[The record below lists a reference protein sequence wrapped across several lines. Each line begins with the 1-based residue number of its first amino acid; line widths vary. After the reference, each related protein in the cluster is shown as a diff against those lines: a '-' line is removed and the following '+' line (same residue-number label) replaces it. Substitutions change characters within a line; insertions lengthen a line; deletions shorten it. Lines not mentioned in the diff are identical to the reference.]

1 MSHGEKLSRYSEHAI
16 SALLTYPTVSAAA
29 QSISVCPKTLCRWM
43 QDPEFSEQFREA
55 RREVMRFT
63 TAKLQ
68 MAASQAVD
76 ELVEVMK
83 NKSTPAGSRVAAART
98 ILEMATRATE
108 QEDLE
113 VRVAH
118 LEEQNEEQR
127 NESPQSD
134 QKTGMD
140 EACKE
145 RYERFKHLLSH

>member
-1 MSHGEKLSRYSEHAI
+1 MSHGEKLSRFSEQAI

-43 QDPEFSEQFREA
+43 RDPEFSEQFREA
-55 RREVMRFT
+55 RREVVRVT
-63 TAKLQ
+63 TAQLQ
-68 MAASQAVD
+68 MASADAVAV
-76 ELVEVMK
+76 LVELMK
-83 NKSTPAGSRVAAART
+83 DKSTPAGSRVAAART

-108 QEDLE
+108 LEDLE
-113 VRVAH
+113 VRVA
-118 LEEQNEEQR
+118 LLEEQR